1 MLFLFLLLPLIK
13 AQPTICGISKFDKF
27 NLDTSCL
34 MAAMVNRQICAKNC
48 ANIKDGLTNYKNRF
62 DNIWNNAACSENE
75 TAVTT
80 FQTNA
85 QFYIDKLNTTM
96 TYDTTVN
103 SLQINTTCA
112 LEHDGK
118 IIEVLNGKIIS
129 VEDNEPTQKPI
140 ATSLVIFIVTGA
152 IAIIAVF
159 VGVCCSPKHNTTQ
172 HNTNQHKTKNF
183 ITTQTSIKQRT
194 SLQPRTSLIWINE
207 P

>member
-1 MLFLFLLLPLIK
+1 MFFLFLLLPIIK
-13 AQPTICGISKFDKF
+13 AQQPTVCGVPNFDIF
-27 NLDTSCL
+27 TLNSGCL

-48 ANIKDGLTNYKNRF
+48 ANIQDVFTIYKNRF
-62 DNIWNNAACSENE
+62 DNIWNNADCPETE

-129 VEDNEPTQKPI
+129 VEENEPTQKPI
-140 ATSLVIFIVTGA
+140 AISLVIFIVTGA
-152 IAIIAVF
+152 IAITAVF
-159 VGVCCSPKHNTTQ
+159 VGGCCSPKHNTTQ
-172 HNTNQHKTKNF
+172 HNTTQTSIK
-183 ITTQTSIKQRT
+183 QTSIKQRT